1 MNDSPNEPTKSL
13 VAATPHALVS
23 PGNDRKG
30 LAEYAFNY
38 VMKAIND
45 ADEKA
50 AAQRVAELRQKNPQA
65 TANELADLLIKN
77 KCRQAGAVGGITS
90 GTSLIPG
97 LGTVASLT
105 FGVAADIG
113 LTFKM
118 QAELVIEI
126 AAAFNH
132 PLAPEEKRNV
142 VLLVTGMSAGANQL
156 LSKAGRQIAE
166 KASER
171 LATKAAAKAIPML
184 GVVAGAGI
192 NMASTY
198 VIGQRA
204 VAYFSRG
211 EDAIGDWADD
221 ARAIIG
227 IDERKLMTWLQES
240 TESAWE
246 LVKERTQDAGG
257 LMITAGKSAGELVVS
272 GAAKTKVVVGQAG
285 QAVSRGAKIG
295 AIGVLKIWLYIPL
308 RVMAGVYNAGARVV
322 RWVKKVGRGRKTA
335 KT

>member
-132 PLAPEEKRNV
+132 PLTQEEKRNV

-211 EDAIGDWADD
+211 EEAIGDWADD

>member
-211 EDAIGDWADD
+211 EEAIGDWADD